1 MKRRKSILSRLKNPL
16 KLRKLLI
23 PQRAR
28 KNIWRNIGRYALYLL
43 IAMIF
48 MTAFTFAWFSKDLP
62 TPDKIA
68 RRSATQSTK
77 IYDKTGEIL
86 LYETGE
92 QIRTIV
98 KSEQLP
104 DILKEATIAI
114 EDDNFYNHNG
124 FDPRGL
130 ASALWQKVS
139 GQTTRTRGASTITQ
153 QFVKNALLDSERT
166 LARKIKELILA
177 IELEVMYSKDEIL
190 TMYLN
195 EIPYGGNIAGAE
207 AAARTYYGK
216 PASELTLAEAAT
228 LVAIPQSPTYYY
240 PYGTRTK
247 ELIDRR
253 NYVLKRMVQTK
264 HISQEE
270 ADIAKEQDTTTVGL
284 SLKPRKN
291 TILAPHFAMYVI
303 EQATREFG
311 EEKIRKDGFKII
323 TTLDYE
329 KQKLSEE
336 AVLKGGDKLSKYGAT
351 NAALVSV
358 DNYTGE
364 ILSMVGSLDYFN
376 TDIDGNVNVADSL
389 RQPGSSFKPFAY
401 ATLLK
406 DKNYSPS
413 KILWDIRTDFGG
425 GYIPRN
431 YNGNHNGPVTVRTA
445 LANSL
450 NIPAV
455 KALALAGIDET
466 IKTASEMGITTLT
479 DRERYGL
486 SLVLGAGEVKPV
498 EMAGAFSVFATGGI
512 KYDLKSILKI
522 YDAKGKLIY
531 EYNRDTDKG
540 RQVIDRQ
547 IAYQISSILSDNQ
560 ARSLVFGTRSAIN
573 FPGKTIAAKTG
584 TTSSFKDA
592 WTVGYSKNIS
602 TAVWVG
608 NNDSTPMKSGAD
620 GSILAAPI
628 FNIYMNS
635 VVSTD
640 EPFDRPKEIQ
650 ELTVERYSNKLTSEL
665 SQETTTDIFAS
676 WQIPTEKDDV
686 HIKVKVCK
694 ANGLLADDSI
704 ANDLTE
710 ERLYTKLT
718 SEMPDNPNWEG
729 PLRAWASSRGWDNL
743 PPKEKC
749 NISNIPLSIQ
759 ISSPSDNSE
768 VSGSI
773 AIRASVSSS
782 LQVKKVTF
790 FIDNVSVGSDDTIP
804 YETTYNFDNLSKGN
818 HSIAAIVEDANGDNA
833 KVTVSVS
840 VIKDSTPPVISAISS
855 QKINSTTYLIAWNTN
870 KPSMSQV
877 IYGTESQPSTPYN
890 YSQKS
895 EVDSTLSVEHEIAIT
910 VVAGQKYYFRVIS
923 TDASDNTSISVI
935 ETSFDS

>member
-1 MKRRKSILSRLKNPL
+1 M
-16 KLRKLLI
+16 LI
-23 PQRAR
+23 PQKAKRNVW
-28 KNIWRNIGRYALYLL
+28 KNIGRYALYVL
-43 IAMIF
+43 IALIF
-48 MTAFTFAWFSKDLP
+48 LTAFTFAWYSKDLP

-98 KSEQLP
+98 KSDQLP
-104 DILKEATIAI
+104 DVLKEATIAI

-124 FDPRGL
+124 FDLRGL
-130 ASALWQKVS
+130 ISALWQKIS
-139 GQTTRTRGASTITQ
+139 GQTSRTRGASTITQ

-216 PASELTLAEAAT
+216 PAAELTLAEAAT
-228 LVAIPQSPTYYY
+228 LAAIPQSPTYYY
-240 PYGTRTK
+240 PYGTRTE
-247 ELIDRR
+247 ELISRR

-264 HISQEE
+264 YITQEE
-270 ADIAKEQDTTTVGL
+270 AEAAKEVDTTTVGL
-284 SLKPRKN
+284 ALKPRKS

-303 EQATREFG
+303 EQATKEFG

-336 AVLKGGDKLSKYGAT
+336 AVSKGSDKISRYGAS

-401 ATLLK
+401 ATLFK

-413 KILWDIRTDFGG
+413 KILWDLRTDFGG

-431 YNGNHNGPVTVRTA
+431 YNGNYNGPVTVRTA

-455 KALALAGIDET
+455 KALALAGIDDT

-498 EMAGAFSVFATGGI
+498 EMAGAFSVFATGGV
-512 KYDLKSILKI
+512 KYDLKCILKI

-531 EYNRDTDKG
+531 EYNKDADKG

-608 NNDSTPMKSGAD
+608 NNDSTPMKNGAD

-635 VVSTD
+635 VVTSD
-640 EPFDRPKEIQ
+640 EPFDRPQEIQ

-686 HIKVKVCK
+686 HIKLKVCK
-694 ANGLLADDSI
+694 ANGLLADDGIS
-704 ANDLTE
+704 NELTE
-710 ERLYTKLT
+710 ERVFTRLT
-718 SEMPDNPNWEG
+718 SEMPNNPSWEG
-729 PLRAWASSRGWDNL
+729 PLRSWASARGWDNL
-743 PPKEKC
+743 PPKDKC
-749 NISNIPLSIQ
+749 DISNIPLSVQVI
-759 ISSPSDNSE
+759 SPSDNSE
-768 VSGSI
+768 VSGALSI
-773 AIRASVSSS
+773 KASVSSS
-782 LQVKKVTF
+782 AQVKKVTF
-790 FIDNVSVGSDDTIP
+790 FIDNVSVGSDDSAP
-804 YETTYNFDNLSKGN
+804 YEMTYNFDNLSKGS
-818 HSIAAIVEDANGDNA
+818 HSVVAIVEDAKGDNA
-833 KVTVSVS
+833 KATINVS
-840 VIKDSTPPVISAISS
+840 VIKDTTPPIISDISQ
-855 QKINSTTYLIAWNTN
+855 QKINSTTYLISWTTN
-870 KPSMSQV
+870 KPAMSQV
-877 IYGTESQPSTPYN
+877 IFGATSQPSTPYS

-895 EVDSTLSVEHEIAIT
+895 EVDSTLSTEHEIAIT
-910 VVAGQKYYFRVIS
+910 VEAGKKYYYRVIS
-923 TDASDNTSISVI
+923 TDASDNTSISAP
-935 ETSFDS
+935 EKSFDS